1 MAMFKRNVDKRGPTI
16 NQGLR
21 QQIRGLERQEIAPEI
36 TQANQEAQMMKN
48 RGMSSSALGLF
59 KQQSDRAQA
68 SAMSQL
74 GGRRSGLAG
83 IGAIVQGG
91 QDAGLKLAN
100 IEDEARQ
107 QNMMTAR
114 SSAANLGQQKMALQ
128 KYKQE
133 GLFNYY
139 MGKKQARQAQWNS
152 LLNAGVMLGS
162 AAIGASKQAA
172 KTIATSGAS

>member
-1 MAMFKRNVDKRGPTI
+1 MALFKRDVAKRGLSI
-16 NQGLR
+16 NQGLK
-21 QQIRGLERQEIAPEI
+21 QQIRGLESQEIAPEI

-48 RGMSSSALGLF
+48 RGISSAALGLF
-59 KQQSDRAQA
+59 KQQADRAQA

-100 IEDEARQ
+100 MEDEARQ

-114 SSAANLGQQKMALQ
+114 SSSANLGQQKMALQ

-139 MGKKQARQAQWNS
+139 MGRKQARQAQINS
-152 LLNAGVMLGS
+152 ILNAGVTLG
-162 AAIGASKQAA
+162 AAALGKPP
-172 KTIATSGAS
+172 KV